1 MAHARVRLIIR
12 GAIMDRRTFLQT
24 TGAAAAGAVAPAAAA
39 QASELVAA
47 PALSSGIRALTFATP
62 WPVDVP
68 VFGDA
73 AQRMRAHLNASLE
86 SRYQLIDVSADV
98 SPADADVS
106 LAFEDAQRARHPAF
120 AYFAGL
126 PFFCGMD
133 PGDLQAWLLVGGGQA
148 LWDELNADFG
158 AKSFV
163 AGHTGQRPGLWAAR
177 PIQALADLAG
187 TPLHVAGLGA
197 EVAAAI
203 GARPVSL
210 AAPTLT
216 DALSTGR
223 IAAAEWAA
231 PPAALALGLHRS
243 ATHYYGL
250 GLNTGGLTLSLRLQR
265 RHWDAMSAADQA
277 ILEAVAAQQAALALA
292 DIRGHDRLARQAMER
307 MPGLTVDHF
316 PSDVVTQISRAADHI
331 VADLGA
337 SSPQAR
343 RIHGSYM
350 AFRKLVTG
358 LDAPLDGVSVS

>member
-1 MAHARVRLIIR
+1 MAPARVRLIIR

-24 TGAAAAGAVAPAAAA
+24 TGAAAAGAVAPVAAA
-39 QASELVAA
+39 QASAPVAVAA
-47 PALSSGIRALTFATP
+47 LPSGIRDLTFAAA
-62 WPVDVP
+62 WPADVP
-68 VFGDA
+68 VLGDA
-73 AQRMRAHLNASLE
+73 AQRMRTQLRAALDG
-86 SRYQLIDVSADV
+86 RYRIIDV
-98 SPADADVS
+98 SPADADMVFS
-106 LAFEDAQRARHPAF
+106 SEDTQRARHPAF

-133 PGDLQAWLLVGGGQA
+133 PGDLQAWLLVGGGQS
-148 LWDELNADFG
+148 LWDDLNADFG

-163 AGHTGQRPGLWAAR
+163 AGHTGQRPGLWTAL
-177 PIQALADLAG
+177 PIHALADLAG
-187 TPLHVAGLGA
+187 ASLHVAGLGA

-203 GARPVSL
+203 GAGPVNL

-216 DALSTGR
+216 DALATR
-223 IAAAEWAA
+223 QIAAVEWAA
-231 PPAALALGLHRS
+231 PSAALALGLHRGAS
-243 ATHYYGL
+243 HYYGL

-265 RHWDAMSAADQA
+265 RQWDAMSASDQA
-277 ILEAVAAQQAALALA
+277 IIEAVAAQQATLAIA
-292 DIRGHDRLARQAMER
+292 EIRGHDRLARQAMER

-316 PSDVVTQISRAADHI
+316 PSDVVTAISRAADHI

-337 SSPQAR
+337 SSPDAR